1 VSGTLGTVAEH
12 DEPAGVTKTSAWHE
26 RSPEEH
32 GRALANLMLYVSA
45 APRRPKDERLTFPA
59 LKHLYLSH

>member
-1 VSGTLGTVAEH
+1 MAEH
-12 DEPAGVTKTSAWHE
+12 HEPAGATSAVPWRE

-45 APRRPKDERLTFPA
+45 APRRPNGERLTFPV
-59 LKHLYLSH
+59 LKHIRSSS

>member
-1 VSGTLGTVAEH
+1 MAEH
-12 DEPAGVTKTSAWHE
+12 DEPLNGAASVPWRD

-45 APRRPKDERLTFPA
+45 APRRPKDDTLTFPV
-59 LKHLYLSH
+59 LKRLLPRPH